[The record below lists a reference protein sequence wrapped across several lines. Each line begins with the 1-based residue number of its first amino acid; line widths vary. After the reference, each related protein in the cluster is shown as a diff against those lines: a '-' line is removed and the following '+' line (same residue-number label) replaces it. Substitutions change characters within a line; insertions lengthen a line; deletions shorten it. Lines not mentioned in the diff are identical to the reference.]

1 MLSPEELE
9 VVKEQAYGGYGSL
22 LPQVCRVCP
31 LVIGEILEM
40 GTDVYNRRLSLLLLT
55 EVEIAKIIKEKTGEN
70 IPVDKIH
77 PLEYLLKSAEQDDL
91 FFLELKTAFSTFI
104 NEEIIL
110 LPELSAVLVGPPDQK
125 RLITDLNFPILQE
138 ILRVQNHREV
148 KEPPP
153 ANESPIARK
162 MRLLAEQR
170 DAVKRKQQ
178 QKDGKGASFLD
189 LLEVAEVCQIN
200 YKEKTIF
207 ALYRLIQRFRAKEK
221 WDQDI
226 KMLCAGADGS
236 KLKTEYWGESLKEK

>member
-1 MLSPEELE
+1 MLSSDEMEI
-9 VVKEQAYGGYGSL
+9 VKEQAFGGYSSL
-22 LPQVCRVCP
+22 LPQVCHIHP
-31 LVIGEILEM
+31 LTIGEILEM
-40 GTDVYNRRLSLLLLT
+40 GSNVYNRRLTLLLLT
-55 EVEIAKIIKEKTGEN
+55 EVEIAKIIKEKTGQN
-70 IPVDKIH
+70 IPVDKIR
-77 PLEYLLKSAEQDDL
+77 PLDYLLKSAEQDDL

-110 LPELSAVLVGPPDQK
+110 LPEISAVLVGSPEQK

-138 ILRVQNHREV
+138 ILRIQNYKEV

-189 LLEVAEVCQIN
+189 LLEVAEICNIN
-200 YKEKTIF
+200 YKEKTLF
-207 ALYRLIQRFRAKEK
+207 ALYRLIQRSRAKEK

-226 KMLCAGADGS
+226 QMLCAGADS
-236 KLKTEYWGESLKEK
+236 NKLKTEYWGESLKN